1 MSQHLKKVGANY
13 ELQLQLPFVGK
24 DEVDITHRP
33 GELFVSVGPY
43 KRETSLPRVL
53 HGPRVI
59 QAKLDEGLM
68 RVPFAEAAR

>member
-1 MSQHLKKVGANY
+1 MSAGY

-43 KRETSLPRVL
+43 KREISLPRVL
-53 HGPRVI
+53 NGTHVI
-59 QAKLDEGLM
+59 KGKLDAGML
-68 RVPFAEAAR
+68 RVTFASASK